1 MLDPLER
8 LVAIEAIKNVK
19 ARYWYAVDMKDWTA
33 LRAVFTDN
41 AIFDL
46 RAERAFSHGEPT
58 DAMPPVED
66 SITAGDQA
74 VIVGAAAIAASIQN
88 IAESW
93 TTVHHGHAPIVEVTE
108 ADFGTAIWPLF
119 DFIDDGTNRLKGYGH
134 YHEEYRKVN
143 GDWLISRAL
152 LTRIRGDGQYPSA
165 GGSQLD

>member
-19 ARYWYAVDMKDWTA
+19 ARYWYTVDTKDWTA
-33 LRAVFTDN
+33 LRAVFTDD

-46 RAERAFSHGEPT
+46 RAERAFSQGEPT
-58 DAMPPVED
+58 DDLPPVEE
-66 SITAGDQA
+66 SIAAGDQA
-74 VIVGAAAIAASIQN
+74 VLIGAAAIAAAIQN
-88 IAESW
+88 FAEEW

-119 DFIDDGTNRLKGYGH
+119 DYIDDGTNSLKGYGH

-143 GDWLISRAL
+143 DDWLISRAL
-152 LTRIRGDGQYPSA
+152 LTRIRGDGAYPSA
-165 GGSQLD
+165 ERLQQD